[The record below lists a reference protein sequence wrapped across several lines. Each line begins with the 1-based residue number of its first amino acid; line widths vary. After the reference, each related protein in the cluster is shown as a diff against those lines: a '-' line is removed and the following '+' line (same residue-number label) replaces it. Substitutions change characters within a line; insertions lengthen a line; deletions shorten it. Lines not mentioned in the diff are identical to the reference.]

1 MQYSK
6 RLIFC
11 HVDLVEHAEA
21 TMLCAKVHGAGA
33 EADLAALERVHA
45 DEARG
50 VHVHVERHVPCGT
63 GEDLGEVF
71 RQHVF
76 ASGLAAREQQVLP
89 AQQRRQRRLP
99 HVLAIIMI
107 PRLRDAVLQLR
118 RRRILRVKFTNAIQK
133 VGTQPLLFQK
143 IQQIDHSF
151 LPCALHVLF
160 SVIIITRKRKFASKS
175 FAFLQKTYSGFL
187 LFAQVRRDMP
197 PAGGR
202 GKGDI
207 LFREREYPLWNP
219 KRKAFDWQ
227 FRA

>member
-1 MQYSK
+1 
-6 RLIFC
+6 
-11 HVDLVEHAEA
+11 
-21 TMLCAKVHGAGA
+21 MLCAKVHGAGA

-63 GEDLGEVF
+63 GKDLGEVF
-71 RQHVF
+71 RQYVF
-76 ASGLAAREQQVLP
+76 ARGLAAREQQVLP
-89 AQQRRQRRLP
+89 AQNGGDRRLP

-160 SVIIITRKRKFASKS
+160 FGHHHNTEKGVCKWFLKF
-175 FAFLQKTYSGFL
+175 FAKPLRGCVP
-187 LFAQVRRDMP
+187 APRRG
-197 PAGGR
+197 AV
-202 GKGDI
+202 KGDI
-207 LFREREYPLWNP
+207 LSRERISPLHPQENARGSAP
-219 KRKAFDWQ
+219 
-227 FRA
+227 